1 MRIGAAPW
9 YDYLIVIGGVLLWLT
24 PFVRAKWGDRSLAS
38 RDKRSRWGL
47 LLECLGVTIMLQGK
61 FWAASPA
68 GWRVGASILCFVL
81 ANVLSWTSA
90 KALGQQLRFDAAIGT
105 EHELVRHGP
114 YRVVR
119 HPIYT
124 SFLCILWGIGFMTA
138 TKWPFVVATFV
149 FLIGTEIR
157 VRLEDRLLG
166 KRFGEPFQAYKATT
180 RAYLPFLR

>member
-1 MRIGAAPW
+1 VRIGSAPL

-24 PFVRAKWGDRSLAS
+24 PFVRAKWGGSSLAS
-38 RDKRSRWGL
+38 HDKRTRWGL
-47 LLECLGVTIMLQGK
+47 LLECLGVTIMLQSK
-61 FWAASPA
+61 FWSVSPA
-68 GWRVGASILCFVL
+68 TWRVVASVIFFVL
-81 ANVLSWTSA
+81 ANLLSWTSA

-114 YRVVR
+114 YGVVR

-124 SFLCILWGIGFMTA
+124 SFLCVLWGIGFMTA
-138 TKWPFVVATFV
+138 TPMLFATATFV

-157 VRLEDRLLG
+157 VRLEDRLLEE
-166 KRFGEPFQAYKATT
+166 RFGEQFQTYRAST

>member
-1 MRIGAAPW
+1 MRIGAAPL

-24 PFVRAKWGDRSLAS
+24 PFVRAKWGGSSFAS
-38 RDKRSRWGL
+38 RDKRARWGL
-47 LLECLGVTIMLQGK
+47 LLECLGVTIMLQSK
-61 FWAASPA
+61 FWSLSPSA
-68 GWRVGASILCFVL
+68 WRVVASVICFVL
-81 ANVLSWTSA
+81 ANLLSWTSA

-138 TKWPFVVATFV
+138 TRWLFVAATFV

-157 VRLEDRLLG
+157 VRLEDRLLEN
-166 KRFGEPFQAYKATT
+166 RFGGQFQRYRAAT
-180 RAYLPFLR
+180 RAYLPFIR